1 MASLRDIRKRI
12 KSVKSS
18 QKITKAMKLVAASKL
33 KRAQDAI
40 VQARPYAQEI
50 ATVLSRVAAQVGASG
65 TGEVHPLLASRE
77 PRKVLLLVIT
87 SDRGLCGAFNANVL
101 RRADR
106 FIRENT
112 GRFEHVEVAAVGR
125 KGREFFAKKGSV
137 PVRDLGVVGSAW
149 SYAQAVSVAS
159 ALSAEFTAGSLDA
172 VFVVYNE
179 FKSAISQRVVVQDLL
194 PVVQADLPESALT
207 EYVYE
212 PSAEQVLDRLV
223 PRYVATGLWRALL
236 ESAASEH
243 GARMSAMDSA
253 TKNASELIAGLT
265 LVYNR
270 VRQAAITRELMEI
283 IGGAEALKG

>member
-1 MASLRDIRKRI
+1 
-12 KSVKSS
+12 
-18 QKITKAMKLVAASKL
+18 
-33 KRAQDAI
+33 
-40 VQARPYAQEI
+40 
-50 ATVLSRVAAQVGASG
+50 
-65 TGEVHPLLASRE
+65 
-77 PRKVLLLVIT
+77 
-87 SDRGLCGAFNANVL
+87 
-101 RRADR
+101 
-106 FIRENT
+106 
-112 GRFEHVEVAAVGR
+112 VEVAAVGR